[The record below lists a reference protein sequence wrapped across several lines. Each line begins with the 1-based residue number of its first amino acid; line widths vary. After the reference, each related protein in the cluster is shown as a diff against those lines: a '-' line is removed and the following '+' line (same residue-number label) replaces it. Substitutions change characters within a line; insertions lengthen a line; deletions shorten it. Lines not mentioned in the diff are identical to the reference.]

1 MRPELLVKPSSLSEL
16 WKILPSLP
24 RDRRYLAGGTDMMIS
39 ASHGHAGDCWVDISG
54 LKELKAFR
62 ETSASVFMGAG
73 LTIAE
78 LAEKP
83 QVKKWLPALALAA
96 PHYASPSLRNMATI
110 GGNAANGSPC
120 ADGVCALC
128 SEKASIVLLLR
139 GVKRKLPLPAFFLG
153 PKKTALKKDELIL
166 GFEAPKWRHVSA
178 YEKLGPR
185 SYFGISKVSVCVSAE
200 ISGGIV
206 KEALVS
212 CASVAPVPLLARKA
226 AEFLYGRRLDEGT
239 ISEAAVLA
247 ESEASPITDTRS
259 EAGYRKAMVRVLAA
273 RALSRIAAA

>member
-1 MRPELLVKPSSLSEL
+1 MRPELLVRPSSLAEL
-16 WKILPSLP
+16 WRILPSLP
-24 RDRRYLAGGTDMMIS
+24 RDRRYLGGGTDLMI
-39 ASHGHAGDCWVDISG
+39 AAAHGRAGDCWVDVSG
-54 LKELKAFR
+54 LKELKVFR
-62 ETSASVFMGAG
+62 ETASSVFIGAG

-83 QVKKWLPALALAA
+83 QVKKWLPALALCA

-120 ADGVCALC
+120 ADGVCALL
-128 SEKASIVLLLR
+128 SEKAEVILGLK
-139 GVKRKLPLPAFFLG
+139 GAKRKIPLHSFFLA
-153 PKKTALKKDELIL
+153 PKRTALKKDELIL
-166 GFEAPKWRHVSA
+166 GFEVPKWRHVSA

-206 KEALVS
+206 KEAVIA
-212 CASVAPVPLLARKA
+212 CASVAPVPLIARRA

-239 ISEAAVLA
+239 ISEAAALA

-259 EAGYRKAMVRVLAA
+259 EAGYRKAMVRVLAV
-273 RALSRIAAA
+273 RALVKIAA

>member
-1 MRPELLVKPSSLSEL
+1 MRPELLVRPASLADL
-16 WKILPSLP
+16 WKALPALP
-24 RDRRYLAGGTDMMIS
+24 RDRRYLAGGTDLMI
-39 ASHGHAGDCWVDISG
+39 AAGHGHAGDCWVDISG
-54 LKELKAFR
+54 LKELKSFR
-62 ETSASVFMGAG
+62 ETSSSIFIGSG

-83 QVKKWLPALALAA
+83 AVKKWLPALALCA

-120 ADGVCALC
+120 ADGVCALV
-128 SEKASIVLLLR
+128 SEKASIVLSLK

-153 PKKTALKKDELIL
+153 PKRTALKKDELIL
-166 GFEAPKWRHVSA
+166 GFEVPKWRHVSA

-185 SYFGISKVSVCVSAE
+185 SDFGISKVSVCVSAE

-206 KEALVS
+206 KQAVIS

-226 AEFLYGRRLDEGT
+226 ADFLYGRRLDEGT
-239 ISEAAVLA
+239 INEAAALA
-247 ESEASPITDTRS
+247 QSEASPISDTRS

-273 RALSRIAAA
+273 RALKKIAAA